1 MNQRTMADLYYLAK
15 GHKAADVSN
24 IPIAGYDRYIQI
36 DDLRTNS
43 NIKFAYDPRGTRVL
57 PNDICIAWDGA
68 NAGTV
73 AYSLSGLIGSTIARL
88 RPREEKAIHTPFV
101 GRFLQEKFNFL
112 NEGSTGATIPHISKD
127 RLMGLIVPFPEVSEQ
142 RRIAAILDKADA
154 IRRKRRESIRLAD
167 DLVRGAVLILL
178 GEAPDHRISIDN
190 LLADQPNSIRTG
202 PFGSQLLHSEFTESG
217 IPVLGIDNA
226 VTNRFRWAERR
237 YVSEEK
243 YKELSRYTV
252 LPGDVI
258 ITIMGTTGRVCVAPD
273 DLARC
278 ISTKHLCTM
287 TTNRDKILPEYLW
300 ASLLWDSAVRAQAAR
315 EGKGA
320 IMEGWNM
327 GIVRSLLI
335 KVPTM
340 SEQRRFVAFLKTV
353 DVLREKL
360 VCDAQNSDG
369 LFTSLSHQAF
379 ADQP

>member
-142 RRIAAILDKADA
+142 RL
-154 IRRKRRESIRLAD
+154 S
-167 DLVRGAVLILL
+167 LI
-178 GEAPDHRISIDN
+178 HI
-190 LLADQPNSIRTG
+190 
-202 PFGSQLLHSEFTESG
+202 
-217 IPVLGIDNA
+217 
-226 VTNRFRWAERR
+226 
-237 YVSEEK
+237 
-243 YKELSRYTV
+243 
-252 LPGDVI
+252 
-258 ITIMGTTGRVCVAPD
+258 
-273 DLARC
+273 
-278 ISTKHLCTM
+278 
-287 TTNRDKILPEYLW
+287 
-300 ASLLWDSAVRAQAAR
+300 
-315 EGKGA
+315 
-320 IMEGWNM
+320 
-327 GIVRSLLI
+327 
-335 KVPTM
+335 
-340 SEQRRFVAFLKTV
+340 
-353 DVLREKL
+353 
-360 VCDAQNSDG
+360 
-369 LFTSLSHQAF
+369 
-379 ADQP
+379 

>member
-1 MNQRTMADLYYLAK
+1 M
-15 GHKAADVSN
+15 
-24 IPIAGYDRYIQI
+24 
-36 DDLRTNS
+36 
-43 NIKFAYDPRGTRVL
+43 
-57 PNDICIAWDGA
+57 
-68 NAGTV
+68 
-73 AYSLSGLIGSTIARL
+73 
-88 RPREEKAIHTPFV
+88 
-101 GRFLQEKFNFL
+101 
-112 NEGSTGATIPHISKD
+112 
-127 RLMGLIVPFPEVSEQ
+127 SEQ

-273 DLARC
+273 DLAPV
-278 ISTKHLCTM
+278 SYTHL
-287 TTNRDKILPEYLW
+287 
-300 ASLLWDSAVRAQAAR
+300 
-315 EGKGA
+315 
-320 IMEGWNM
+320 
-327 GIVRSLLI
+327 
-335 KVPTM
+335 
-340 SEQRRFVAFLKTV
+340 
-353 DVLREKL
+353 DVYKR
-360 VCDAQNSDG
+360 
-369 LFTSLSHQAF
+369 
-379 ADQP
+379 QP